1 MSMDFSE
8 FKRKIGAEPNSQDP
22 EVLKARE
29 TGPEFQ
35 AAASE
40 AEHFER
46 KLERALRVPAP
57 EGFLEEL
64 QAISS
69 TPPAQASRQGW
80 WRMALAASVLIAV
93 GAAGLSW
100 KMNRSWDSVEDYL
113 LDHYRY
119 DGLKMEARVNER
131 AANRVAAMLADFN
144 VRAEPA
150 LADIVSVIK
159 YCPTPDGKGVHM
171 VLHTETG
178 PVTVIYMPE
187 TSVKDR
193 EVLAIDDSKAVLVE
207 LRSGSAAII
216 GSGERNLM
224 SYVSTL
230 QRSLVPAS

>member
-1 MSMDFSE
+1 MDFSE
-8 FKRKIGAEPNSQDP
+8 FKRKIGAEPNNRDP
-22 EVLKARE
+22 EVLEARDS
-29 TGPEFQ
+29 GPEFQ

-40 AEHFER
+40 AEQFER

-57 EGFLEEL
+57 EGLLDDL
-64 QAISS
+64 QAISNTS
-69 TPPAQASRQGW
+69 PAGAGPGRW
-80 WRMALAASVLIAV
+80 WRMGLAASVLIAV

-113 LDHYRY
+113 VDHYRY

-131 AANRVAAMLADFN
+131 AGDRVAAVLADFDI
-144 VRAEPA
+144 RAEPA
-150 LADIVSVIK
+150 LAEIVSVIK

-178 PVTVIYMPE
+178 PVTVIYMPG

-193 EVLAIDDSKAVLVE
+193 EVLEIDDSKAVLVE

-216 GSGERNLM
+216 GSGEHSLM

-230 QRSLVPAS
+230 QDSIVPAG

>member
-1 MSMDFSE
+1 MSMNFTE

-29 TGPEFQ
+29 SGPEFQ

-40 AEHFER
+40 AEQFER
-46 KLERALRVPAP
+46 KLESALWVPEP
-57 EGFLEEL
+57 EGLLDDL
-64 QAISS
+64 QAISD
-69 TPPAQASRQGW
+69 TPTSGAGRRGW
-80 WRMALAASVLIAV
+80 LRMAMAASVLIAV

-113 LDHYRY
+113 VDHYRY
-119 DGLKMEARVNER
+119 DGPRMEARVNER
-131 AANRVAAMLADFN
+131 AGGRVAAVLADFN

-178 PVTVIYMPE
+178 PVTVIYMPG

-193 EVLAIDDSKAVLVE
+193 EVLAIDDSEAVLVE

-216 GSGERNLM
+216 GSGQQNLT

-230 QRSLVPAS
+230 QDSIVPTG